1 MATVNNSQTD
11 VASSMYANDLNEEKK
26 DNIPGS
32 SNDSIGEI
40 AATQPEV
47 LTGYQLYLL
56 MFSISL
62 AGFIYSLDVTIIV
75 TVTVFIF
82 IIIFEI
88 GSLICGIAPSSIV
101 LVIGRAVAGIGG
113 AGIFSG
119 GLTIVA
125 KSTAKE
131 QRGRLVALIYIFSMV
146 GSIIS
151 PIIGGALTERASWR
165 WCFYINLP
173 AGGVTLAVLA
183 FVRIPENRE
192 RTQEKKLTFGEKI
205 NRLDPIGFTLFA
217 PTCVMLLIALQWGG
231 STHPWNSSTIIGLF
245 IGSGACLLVFL
256 FWENRRG
263 DTAMIPLSM
272 LRQHVFYSSCLV
284 TAAQYGSLS
293 LFAYYLPVWFQTIL
307 GVDPILSGV
316 YFMATAATI
325 IVTMFATGVIAA
337 KLGTPAIFSILGNGI
352 SAIGGGLMSTFTPSS
367 HTAAWAGFQV
377 LAGLGRGMTL
387 QQPINAVQQTL
398 EPANMAVGTSI
409 VVFCQFFG
417 GALILAVAEVD
428 FSISLRSA
436 LKRYAPGVDA
446 NLIFDVGAAGVRDAV
461 TREQLPGVLRAYNQ
475 AVVNVFYLGCAA
487 SGLAFLAAWGMGL
500 GRTKKSKPEDLEE
513 V

>member
-1 MATVNNSQTD
+1 MAAINNSQTN
-11 VASSMYANDLNEEKK
+11 VASSMETNDLNEKK
-26 DNIPGS
+26 VDTPGS
-32 SNDSIGEI
+32 SSDLIGEI

-56 MFSISL
+56 IFSLSL

-75 TVTVFIF
+75 TVTAFIF
-82 IIIFEI
+82 IIIFEL
-88 GSLICGIAPSSIV
+88 GSLICGVAPSSLA

-113 AGIFSG
+113 AGIFNG
-119 GLTIVA
+119 CLTIIA
-125 KSTAKE
+125 QSTSKE
-131 QRGRLVALIYIFSMV
+131 QRGRLVALLYMFSMV
-146 GSIIS
+146 GIIIS

-173 AGGVTLAVLA
+173 AGGVTMAVLA
-183 FVRIPENRE
+183 FVRIPETR
-192 RTQEKKLTFGEKI
+192 QKSDEKKQTFGESI
-205 NRLDPIGFTLFA
+205 NRLDPIGFALFA
-217 PTCVMLLIALQWGG
+217 PTTIMLLIALQWGG

-245 IGSGACLLVFL
+245 VGFGLSLIVFL

-272 LRQHVFYSSCLV
+272 LRQHIFYSSCLV
-284 TAAQYGSLS
+284 TAAQYGSMN

-316 YFMATAATI
+316 YFMATAATL
-325 IVTMFATGVIAA
+325 IVTMFATGVVAA
-337 KLGTPAIFSILGNGI
+337 KLGTPGMFSILGNGI
-352 SAIGGGLMSTFTPSS
+352 AAIGGGLMGTFTPSS

-377 LAGLGRGMTL
+377 LSALGRGMTL

-398 EPANMAVGTSI
+398 EPAKMAVGTSI

-428 FSISLRSA
+428 FSASLRSA
-436 LKRYAPGVDA
+436 LKQYAPGVDA
-446 NLIFDVGAAGVRDAV
+446 EMIFDVGAAGVRDAV
-461 TREQLPGVLRAYNQ
+461 TSEQLGGVLRAYNQ

-500 GRTKKSKPEDLEE
+500 GTTKKSKPADVEE